1 MGVISMI
8 RNYQNELMIAV
19 AFFVLAGGFL
29 YQRGMDRKLGASLE
43 RSKTTALQITEAKT
57 FQKVWSTKGL
67 KQKVSALHELIPAA
81 KIQTF
86 NQKKKKLVANFN
98 DLTGQELNTVSTNL
112 ASLPVQIQELAITR
126 TGNNYSMR
134 CTCSW

>member
-1 MGVISMI
+1 MI
-8 RNYQNELMIAV
+8 RNYQNELIIAV

-29 YQRGMDRKLGASLE
+29 YQRGMNRKLAASLE

-57 FQKVWSTKGL
+57 LQKVWFTKGL
-67 KQKVSALHELIPAA
+67 KQKVSALRGLVPSS
-81 KIQTF
+81 KIKAF
-86 NQKKKKLVANFN
+86 NQKKKKLLANYN
-98 DLTGQELNTVSTNL
+98 NLTAQELNTVSTKL

-126 TGNNYSMR
+126 TGDKYTMR